1 MLLPVIPAFLVHPD
15 NDSHRSTG
23 RLDPHY
29 PEPNM
34 GFFRST
40 PRETNDWQQ
49 RLTLA
54 SEFELSM
61 AGFGLMGE
69 PGSFAER
76 ILLSEVRSARDADR
90 RVSAD
95 RMPLPTLAC
104 GAQA

>member
-1 MLLPVIPAFLVHPD
+1 MLFPVIPAIHVHPD
-15 NDSHRSTG
+15 NDSHRSIG
-23 RLDPHY
+23 RLNPHD

-34 GFFRST
+34 GFFRTT
-40 PRETNDWQQ
+40 PRKSSDWQQ

-76 ILLSEVRSARDADR
+76 VLLSEVRSARNADH

-95 RMPLPTLAC
+95 HKTIPTLAC